1 MALKEYVVN
10 LIATEQLPSFTKKVF
25 QIYKKDKSFIKP
37 DDVHYIYNSL
47 AEKLPKN
54 SKILIRGLG
63 IDKMSNIADAT
74 KTTLK
79 SFKDDE
85 LKFYNEEDYYNGFS
99 KVKDTAKFLQY
110 FQIEFVILM
119 PKTILA
125 HKKPRGSEQ
134 NSETLPKTGQLNL
147 NLEKNYVVHPGWEDD
162 EDRERAANP
171 RSQKSK

>member
-63 IDKMSNIADAT
+63 IDKMANIADAT

-85 LKFYNEEDYYNGFS
+85 LKVYNEEDYYNGFS

-119 PKTILA
+119 PKTI
-125 HKKPRGSEQ
+125 
-134 NSETLPKTGQLNL
+134 PKTGQLNL

-171 RSQKSK
+171 RSRKSK

>member
-63 IDKMSNIADAT
+63 IDKMANIADAT

-119 PKTILA
+119 PKTI
-125 HKKPRGSEQ
+125 
-134 NSETLPKTGQLNL
+134 PKTGQLNL

>member
-63 IDKMSNIADAT
+63 IDKMANIADAT

-79 SFKDDE
+79 SYKDDE

-119 PKTILA
+119 PKTI
-125 HKKPRGSEQ
+125 
-134 NSETLPKTGQLNL
+134 PKTGQLNL
-147 NLEKNYVVHPGWEDD
+147 NLEKNYVVNPGWEDD

>member
-63 IDKMSNIADAT
+63 IDKMANIADAT

-85 LKFYNEEDYYNGFS
+85 LKVYNEEDYYNGFS

-119 PKTILA
+119 PKTI
-125 HKKPRGSEQ
+125 
-134 NSETLPKTGQLNL
+134 PKTGQLNL

>member
-63 IDKMSNIADAT
+63 IDKMANIADAT

-85 LKFYNEEDYYNGFS
+85 LKVYNEEDYYNGFS

-119 PKTILA
+119 PKTI
-125 HKKPRGSEQ
+125 
-134 NSETLPKTGQLNL
+134 PKTGQLNL
-147 NLEKNYVVHPGWEDD
+147 NLEKNYVVNPGWEDD